1 MNPCTDAAEKDWNYA
16 WTIKNQL
23 KQATV
28 TGDDVTFTYDADGM
42 MILRNDNGQQTVHPS
57 TRLRAGVDKLYQ
69 HELFGSNIQTKHY
82 LFGGKLVAMR
92 VNSTV
97 SFFLTDHLGSV
108 AATLY
113 ANGNLRSSLRYDPWG
128 KLRWSQNVDPNGY
141 RYTGQRWDD
150 GLGLY
155 DYNARYYDPHIGRF
169 ISADVIVPGTSR
181 LTPLTIGFHET
192 MFLEQANGENQQLQ
206 QLGPIFTWN
215 NQQKQKLGTSAGP
228 PSPQTLNRFAYV
240 ANNPLRYSDPTGH
253 ELEEIGTVTITL
265 EELEDL
271 IIDLN
276 NLQLQ
281 NKIFGLVLTLAA
293 ILVAAIPP
301 LAFLIAAVGVIYIID
316 GEQLSNLTGYLEN
329 SLRLAESEGLEYVD
343 ITVSNVFEDEDGFWH
358 NNSIAITTNVSNSI
372 FFLSLF
378 TPSAH
383 FWRDAAKNW

>member
-42 MILRNDNGQQTVHPS
+42 MVLRNDDGQQTVH
-57 TRLRAGVDKLYQ
+57 LGKLYQ
-69 HELFGSNIQTKHY
+69 HKLSDNTQTKHY

-92 VNSTV
+92 INSTV

-169 ISADVIVPGTSR
+169 ISADVIVPGTTR
-181 LTPLTIGFHET
+181 LTPLTVGFHEI
-192 MFLEQANGENQQLQ
+192 MFLDQANEENRQLQ

-215 NQQKQKLGTSAGP
+215 NQQKQKLGTSTGP

-253 ELEEIGTVTITL
+253 YIY
-265 EELEDL
+265 D
-271 IIDLN
+271 DF
-276 NLQLQ
+276 NLQLS
-281 NKIFGLVLTLAA
+281 VEETRD
-293 ILVAAIPP
+293 
-301 LAFLIAAVGVIYIID
+301 LIRELEFWIDKLSFVDNFFAAV
-316 GEQLSNLTGYLEN
+316 
-329 SLRLAESEGLEYVD
+329 A
-343 ITVSNVFEDEDGFWH
+343 VS
-358 NNSIAITTNVSNSI
+358 
-372 FFLSLF
+372 
-378 TPSAH
+378 
-383 FWRDAAKNW
+383 